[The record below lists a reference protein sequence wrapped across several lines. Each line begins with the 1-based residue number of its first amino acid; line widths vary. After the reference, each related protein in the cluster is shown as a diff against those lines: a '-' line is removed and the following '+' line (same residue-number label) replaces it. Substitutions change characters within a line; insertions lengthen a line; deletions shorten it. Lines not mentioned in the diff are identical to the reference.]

1 MKLLRIYFRFLVL
14 LLPVVTGA
22 QALPT
27 LELAQVVVEGN
38 ERASAD
44 VIRSTSKLYPGRSVT
59 ALDVQR
65 GIQRLWDL
73 GFFGDIQI
81 YRDAE
86 TDSGVVMRIAVKEYP
101 SLEKI
106 EFKGNK
112 KISKSKIED
121 EIELRSPKILT
132 DYAVSEAVRKIK
144 RLYYDDGYLNVEI
157 ETDQEPGLRTYGRVL
172 VISITENKKVKLRR
186 IHFNGNQAFS
196 NFRLRRQLKE
206 TKSWHWYTFWR
217 SPLDRDKFQ
226 DDLFNIE
233 AYYRDRGYRDGR
245 VLRDTVIATPNGK
258 GLELVIDIYEGVPY
272 YYRNFTWEGNT
283 LHSDE
288 ELERALGFKKGDL
301 YNQERFEMAVSQRV
315 HPVYMDEG
323 YLYSRVEPVE
333 YPVGQDSIDVV
344 FSIAE
349 NQKVAVRYINITGN
363 DKTRDYVVRREL
375 RIHPGDIFSYEK
387 LGRSQRDVWI
397 LNYFDNVEPNVLPVD
412 EDEVDLS
419 IQVTERSTERANLS
433 IGYTEQYGMIGGG
446 GLEFMNLA
454 GTGQQLNLSYN
465 RGADYN
471 LFGSGAQSNRGAY
484 QSLSL
489 GLVNPWLFNTPNL
502 VGLSLFYSERGASST
517 LYLPFDII
525 QRGGSARWGRRF
537 RWPDSYFR
545 GSWIF
550 RGSEKRYV
558 GDQESLQDYLGV
570 PDKYI
575 QQTADEESYVSTVGI
590 SVTQAITRDSRNRPE
605 FPTSGSEL
613 NLVST
618 ISGMAL
624 GGHEDFHKHVFTVR
638 WYVPLVSSKLVFFQS
653 SKLGLIKQIRD
664 PGSRSILPP
673 EEKFYLGGTG
683 IPYGEMLRGYRDNT
697 VGPYLGRPL
706 GASALFKYSAE
717 LRLSLSQNPTIFALV
732 FMDLG
737 NSWLDFSYVDP
748 FKLKRSAGVGVR
760 MFMPMLGMLGL
771 DMGYG
776 FDSAGS
782 DTEPGPRGWEMHFIF
797 GQPF

>member
-1 MKLLRIYFRFLVL
+1 MLVD
-14 LLPVVTGA
+14 
-22 QALPT
+22 
-27 LELAQVVVEGN
+27 GN
-38 ERASAD
+38 DRASAG
-44 VIRSTSKLYPGRSVT
+44 VIRSTSRLYPGRSVT

-65 GIQRLWDL
+65 GIQRLWEL
-73 GFFGDIQI
+73 GFFGDIQV
-81 YRDAE
+81 YQEAE
-86 TDSGVVMRIAVKEYP
+86 TDSGVIMRIVVQEYP

-106 EFKGNK
+106 ELKGNR
-112 KISKSKIED
+112 KISKNKIED
-121 EIELRSPKILT
+121 EIELRPPKILT

-144 RLYYDDGYLNVEI
+144 RLYHDDGYLNVEI
-157 ETDQEPGLRTYGRVL
+157 ATDQEPGLRTYGRVL

-186 IHFNGNQAFS
+186 VHFNGNEAFS
-196 NFRLRRQLKE
+196 DFRLRRQLKE

-217 SPLDRDKFQ
+217 SPLDRDKFRE
-226 DDLFNIE
+226 DLFNIE
-233 AYYRDRGYRDGR
+233 AFYHDHGYRDGR
-245 VLRDTVIATPNGK
+245 VLKDTVIATPDGK
-258 GLELVIDIYEGVPY
+258 GLELVIDIYEGVQY

-283 LHSDE
+283 LHTDE

-301 YNQERFEMAVSQRV
+301 YNKERFEIAVSQRV

-333 YPVGQDSIDVV
+333 YPVGKDSIDVL
-344 FSIAE
+344 FSIVE

-397 LNYFDNVEPNVLPVD
+397 LNFFDNVEPNVLPVD

-419 IQVTERSTERANLS
+419 IKVTERSTERANLS

-465 RGADYN
+465 RGANYN
-471 LFGSGAQSNRGAY
+471 LFGSSAQLNRGAY
-484 QSLSL
+484 QSISL
-489 GLVNPWLFNTPNL
+489 GLVNPWMFNTPNL
-502 VGLSLFYSERGASST
+502 VGLSLFYSERGGSST

-550 RGSEKRYV
+550 RGSERRYV
-558 GDQESLQDYLGV
+558 GSEEDLRNYLGV
-570 PDKYI
+570 LDKYI
-575 QQTADEESYVSTVGI
+575 QPTGEERSYVSTVGI
-590 SVTQAITRDSRNRPE
+590 SVTQSITRDSRNRPE
-605 FPTSGSEL
+605 FPTSGSEMS
-613 NLVST
+613 LVST
-618 ISGMAL
+618 LSGMVL
-624 GGHEDFHKHVFTVR
+624 GGHEDFHKHVFTLR
-638 WYVPLVSSKLVFFQS
+638 WYVPLLSSKLVFFQS

-664 PGSRSILPP
+664 PNSRSILPP

-683 IPYGEMLRGYRDNT
+683 IPFGEMLRGYRDNT
-697 VGPYLGRPL
+697 VGPYTSRPL
-706 GASALFKYSAE
+706 GATALLKYSAE
-717 LRLSLSQNPTIFALV
+717 LRLSLSENPTIYGLV

-776 FDSAGS
+776 FDSVNA
-782 DTEPGPRGWEMHFIF
+782 DREPGPRGWEMHFIF